1 MFARFHRVLILICTF
16 WEELA
21 GNKIYPK
28 SQSFFFLIANRQFST
43 LTHIKKQNKKTHP
56 FSLPFS
62 FFGKPGHFKQGLG
75 QSPDH
80 LPRAG
85 QWSLPK
91 FLPERPNP
99 SMSLEWDSMTPI
111 PIRARAD
118 LYLSDVQTA
127 YLAP

>member
-21 GNKIYPK
+21 GNKMYPK
-28 SQSFFFLIANRQFST
+28 FFFSFIANWQFST
-43 LTHIKKQNKKTHP
+43 LKLKKKT
-56 FSLPFS
+56 S
-62 FFGKPGHFKQGLG
+62 FFSSLLFFWGNQDILNKV
-75 QSPDH
+75 SD

-85 QWSLPK
+85 QWSLTK
-91 FLPERPNP
+91 FLHERPNP
-99 SMSLEWDSMTPI
+99 SMILEWDSMTPI